1 MLDGGNP
8 RADGVL
14 DPLWRVRVGFD
25 AQTKVARFVHCGPQL
40 FECELDRFRIAS
52 MGEHRACGKN
62 LDVIGATV
70 GKLADFL
77 TDFPGTVGFAEV
89 KIPRELNVR
98 RETGHGA
105 RTLADRDISAGH
117 EHAWADHDTLGD
129 RVAQGNIVESAID
142 ADVAHGRETGKKCDA
157 RVGNGG
163 VSTFGRGFL
172 QHKERFGVAQVG
184 KVRVAIDQS
193 RQNSHF

>member
-1 MLDGGNP
+1 MSRLH
-8 RADGVL
+8 VL
-14 DPLWRVRVGFD
+14 GRVG
-25 AQTKVARFVHCGPQL
+25 
-40 FECELDRFRIAS
+40 
-52 MGEHRACGKN
+52 RAT
-62 LDVIGATV
+62 LR
-70 GKLADFL
+70 
-77 TDFPGTVGFAEV
+77 GTV
-89 KIPRELNVR
+89 LL
-98 RETGHGA
+98 T
-105 RTLADRDISAGH
+105 
-117 EHAWADHDTLGD
+117 
-129 RVAQGNIVESAID
+129 VAQGNIVESAID